1 MAKSE
6 RIDLLR
12 KVYSKSEY
20 TKIINTNFTQL
31 GVSTIAEI
39 EENQVTVEQFF
50 GYYNDLFYDIP
61 VEGETNS
68 HEYLAK
74 TSAEY
79 AGFDEDSEEIE
90 ALRQEITGL
99 REELLAL
106 QIESAA
112 TSVEEAGNKETAD
125 AIRNEASLTLDRD
138 GNVAA
143 VDGTSTDNTNIIA
156 PGGQSPMATGGG
168 GANFATGGG
177 GGSY

>member
-20 TKIINTNFTQL
+20 TKIINTDFTQL
-31 GVSTIAEI
+31 GVSTVAEI
-39 EENQVTVEQFF
+39 EDNEVTVEQFF

-74 TSAEY
+74 TSGEY
-79 AGFDEDSEEIE
+79 VGFDQESEEIE
-90 ALRQEITGL
+90 ALRKEITGL
-99 REELLAL
+99 REELLQA
-106 QIESAA
+106 QIESVANEADIA
-112 TSVEEAGNKETAD
+112 TGNKEIGD
-125 AIRNEASLTLDRD
+125 AIRQEASLALDSE

-143 VDGTSTDNTNIIA
+143 IDGTTTDNRSDNIE
-156 PGGQSPMATGGG
+156 GVQSPMATGGG
-168 GANFATGGG
+168 GAN
-177 GGSY
+177 Y

>member
-31 GVSTIAEI
+31 GVSTIAEE
-39 EENQVTVEQFF
+39 EENEITVEQFF

-74 TSAEY
+74 TSGEY
-79 AGFDEDSEEIE
+79 VGFDQDNEEIE

-99 REELLAL
+99 REELLQL
-106 QIESAA
+106 QIESVASDA
-112 TSVEEAGNKETAD
+112 DEVTGNKEIGD
-125 AIRNEASLTLDRD
+125 AIRNEANLILNEN
-138 GNVAA
+138 GEVAA
-143 VDGTSTDNTNIIA
+143 VDGTTTNNTNTII
-156 PGGQSPMATGGG
+156 PGGSSPMATGGG
-168 GANFATGGG
+168 G
-177 GGSY
+177 GSY

>member
-31 GVSTIAEI
+31 GVSTIAEE
-39 EENQVTVEQFF
+39 EENEITVEQFF

-74 TSAEY
+74 TSGEY
-79 AGFDEDSEEIE
+79 VGFEQDNEEIE

-99 REELLAL
+99 REELLQL
-106 QIESAA
+106 QIESVA
-112 TSVEEAGNKETAD
+112 TDADEATGNKEIGD
-125 AIRNEASLTLDRD
+125 AIRNEANLILNEN
-138 GNVAA
+138 GEVAA
-143 VDGTSTDNTNIIA
+143 VDGTTTNNTNTII
-156 PGGQSPMATGGG
+156 PGGSSPMATGGG
-168 GANFATGGG
+168 G
-177 GGSY
+177 GSY

>member
-31 GVSTIAEI
+31 GVSTIAEE
-39 EENQVTVEQFF
+39 EENEITVEQFF

-74 TSAEY
+74 TSGEY
-79 AGFDEDSEEIE
+79 VGFDQDNEEIE

-99 REELLAL
+99 REELLQL
-106 QIESAA
+106 QIESVA
-112 TSVEEAGNKETAD
+112 TDADEVTGNKEIGD
-125 AIRNEASLTLDRD
+125 AIRNETNLILNEN
-138 GNVAA
+138 GEVAA
-143 VDGTSTDNTNIIA
+143 VDGTTTNNTNTII
-156 PGGQSPMATGGG
+156 PGGSSPMATGGG
-168 GANFATGGG
+168 G
-177 GGSY
+177 GSY

>member
-31 GVSTIAEI
+31 GVSTIAEE
-39 EENQVTVEQFF
+39 EENEITVEQFF

-74 TSAEY
+74 TSGEY
-79 AGFDEDSEEIE
+79 VGFDQDNEEIE

-99 REELLAL
+99 REELLQL
-106 QIESAA
+106 QIESVA
-112 TSVEEAGNKETAD
+112 TDADEVTGNKEIGD
-125 AIRNEASLTLDRD
+125 AIRNEANLILNEN
-138 GNVAA
+138 GEVAA
-143 VDGTSTDNTNIIA
+143 VDGTTTNNTNTII
-156 PGGQSPMATGGG
+156 PGGSSPMATGGG
-168 GANFATGGG
+168 G
-177 GGSY
+177 GSY

>member
-31 GVSTIAEI
+31 GVSTIAEE
-39 EENQVTVEQFF
+39 EENEITVEQFF

-74 TSAEY
+74 TSGEY
-79 AGFDEDSEEIE
+79 VGFDQDNEEIE

-99 REELLAL
+99 REELLQL
-106 QIESAA
+106 QIESVASDA
-112 TSVEEAGNKETAD
+112 DEVTGNKEIGD
-125 AIRNEASLTLDRD
+125 AIRNEANLILNEN
-138 GNVAA
+138 GEVAA
-143 VDGTSTDNTNIIA
+143 VDGTTTNNANTII
-156 PGGQSPMATGGG
+156 PGGSSPMATGGG
-168 GANFATGGG
+168 G
-177 GGSY
+177 GSY